1 MPKTIELNENLR
13 WLELRYKIL
22 GKLLIW
28 GNRRLPFI
36 FLYYGYLDGKK
47 VWLPKWITLRQSEAI
62 DKKVEDWKRN
72 IKFD

>member
-1 MPKTIELNENLR
+1 MPKTIKLKEGSR

-22 GKLLIW
+22 GNFLLW

-47 VWLPKWITLRQSEAI
+47 VYLPKWITLRQSEVV
-62 DKKVEDWKRN
+62 DKWVEDCMKN
-72 IKFD
+72 IKWE